1 MNLPLDFQPMNLP
14 RRLRLHRPPETR
26 ECLRTTPI
34 LRFYAFHFL
43 LISVA
48 SPRMTKPRHGPLRA
62 CKRNVNPL
70 LRNFDFRP
78 GYLRSEVRPE
88 NKKPTG
94 QITSGGGSAKSAA
107 GIQPLDLSDE
117 PRCARRYLDG
127 AATTAGCKR
136 PGVSLAHK
144 FHRECKLPG
153 NRLSVNPLAGRGA
166 GSGSAWGFRGGAS
179 FTPNFSRCNTAVTIG
194 GEDRALG
201 DTPLT

>member
-1 MNLPLDFQPMNLP
+1 MNLP
-14 RRLRLHRPPETR
+14 RRLHLHRPPEMP
-26 ECLRTTPI
+26 ECPRTTPR

-70 LRNFDFRP
+70 LPKLDFGP

-94 QITSGGGSAKSAA
+94 QITSGGGSAISGA
-107 GIQPLDLSDE
+107 GIQPLDRWDE

-127 AATTAGCKR
+127 AATTSGCER
-136 PGVSLAHK
+136 SGGPPDHK
-144 FHRECKLPG
+144 FHREGKLPG
-153 NRLSVNPLAGRGA
+153 NRLSVNPSGGVRADKDRGRG
-166 GSGSAWGFRGGAS
+166 FRACGS
-179 FTPNFSRCNTAVTIG
+179 FTPNFWRCNTAVTIP
-194 GEDRALG
+194 GEDGARG